1 MLHVNIYLCIY
12 YYLTTLGYLSQ
23 RKVIQFRTLSNYY
36 TEASEAMLM
45 VMVISISNIQL
56 LSLRENKN
64 NLK

>member
-1 MLHVNIYLCIY
+1 MLHVDIYLCINN
-12 YYLTTLGYLSQ
+12 LTTLGSLSQ
-23 RKVIQFRTLSNYY
+23 KKVIELRSLSNYH
-36 TEASEAMLM
+36 TEESEAMLI